1 MKNKNFDYD
10 KIMQYK
16 KSGIVILLL
25 FAVLVWLGIDI
36 TNKIQESR
44 YIGQDVSYRNTIAVQ
59 ATGEVYASPD
69 LALTTASVITEAKN
83 VEEALSENTEKMNSV
98 ISFLKEQGIEDKDL
112 KTTGFNIYPRYEY
125 YERTEDR
132 PSGERVLVGYEVNQ
146 SLQVKIRDLE
156 SIGTIIQGVTENGA
170 NNVSGLSFTIENQDE
185 LNGQA
190 RGEAI
195 EEAKIKAEELAAQLG
210 VKLAKITN
218 FSESSTYPRYYEFA
232 KVASEEMDAAGSA
245 PSIETGENKI
255 EVTVNLTYEI
265 Y

>member
-1 MKNKNFDYD
+1 MKKKSFDYD

-16 KSGIVILLL
+16 KSGIVILIL
-25 FAVLVWLGIDI
+25 FAALVWLGIDI
-36 TNKIQESR
+36 ANKIQESR
-44 YIGQDVSYRNTIAVQ
+44 YIGQDVSYRNTISVQ
-59 ATGEVYASPD
+59 ATGEVYANPD
-69 LALTTASVITEAKN
+69 LALTTASVITEAKD
-83 VEEALSENTEKMNSV
+83 VDEALSENTEKMNAV

-125 YERTEDR
+125 HERTEDR

-146 SLQVKIRDLE
+146 SLEIKIRDLE
-156 SIGTIIQGVTENGA
+156 SIGAIIQGVTENGA

-185 LNGQA
+185 LKEQS

-195 EEAKIKAEELAAQLG
+195 EEAKAKAEKLASQLG

-218 FSESSTYPRYYEFA
+218 FSESSVYPRYYDFSKA
-232 KVASEEMDAAGSA
+232 ASEEMDAGGAV
-245 PSIETGENKI
+245 PSVEPGENKI

>member
-1 MKNKNFDYD
+1 
-10 KIMQYK
+10 MQYK
-16 KSGIVILLL
+16 KSGIIILLL
-25 FAVLVWLGIDI
+25 FAILVWLGIDI

-44 YIGQDVSYRNTIAVQ
+44 YIGQNVSYRNTIAVQ

-83 VEEALSENTEKMNSV
+83 VEEALSENTEKMNTV

-125 YERTEDR
+125 YERTEGR
-132 PSGERVLVGYEVNQ
+132 PSGKRVLVGYEVNQ

-170 NNVSGLSFTIENQDE
+170 NNISGLSFTIENQDE
-185 LNGQA
+185 LKKQA

-195 EEAKIKAEELAAQLG
+195 EEAKAKAEELASQLG
-210 VKLAKITN
+210 VRLAKITN
-218 FSESSTYPRYYEFA
+218 FSESSVYPRYYDLT
-232 KVASEEMDAAGSA
+232 KTVSEEMDVGGTA
-245 PSIETGENKI
+245 PSVEAGENKI